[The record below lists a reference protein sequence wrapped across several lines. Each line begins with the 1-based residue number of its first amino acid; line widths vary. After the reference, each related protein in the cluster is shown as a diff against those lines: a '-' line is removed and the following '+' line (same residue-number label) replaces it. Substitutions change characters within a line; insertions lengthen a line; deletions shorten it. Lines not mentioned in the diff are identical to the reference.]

1 MFFVDMKG
9 SPHKYGGVNLPIY
22 RDCFGDLFLP
32 YLLQL
37 KAMKKEKNQLFLL
50 LKKVTKVSVIHK
62 YITINTSFCLDI
74 TSCKTFG
81 RTSNLKAN

>member
-1 MFFVDMKG
+1 M
-9 SPHKYGGVNLPIY
+9 GGVNLPIY

-50 LKKVTKVSVIHK
+50 LKKVTKVSVIRK
-62 YITINTSFCLDI
+62 YIAINTSFCLDI
-74 TSCKTFG
+74 TSWHP
-81 RTSNLKAN
+81 LKMISTK